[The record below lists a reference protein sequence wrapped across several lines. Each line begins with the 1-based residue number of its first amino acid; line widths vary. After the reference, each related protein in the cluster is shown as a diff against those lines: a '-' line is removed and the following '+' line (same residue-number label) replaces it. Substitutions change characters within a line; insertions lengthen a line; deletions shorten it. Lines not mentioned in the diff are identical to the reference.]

1 MTERRYTGAAAFFQ
15 VTLETGERV
24 EVQAAPDAARVG
36 ERVRVAATRTM
47 CFAEPDG

>member
-1 MTERRYTGAAAFFQ
+1 

-36 ERVRVAATRTM
+36 ERVSVGATRTL
-47 CFAEPDG
+47 CFADEGG